1 MIMDDIV
8 KTIRYNTLLAIY
20 SELLSARQKEILCDY
35 YEYNLSISEIAE
47 NKNVSRAAVEDAIK
61 KGTSKLEYFEEK
73 LGVYAMKHDINEI
86 IIKFKENNEN
96 TNVDDLLEQIK
107 KVIEYGI

>member
-1 MIMDDIV
+1 MQIG
-8 KTIRYNTLLAIY
+8 
-20 SELLSARQKEILCDY
+20 
-35 YEYNLSISEIAE
+35 EIAE

-73 LGVYAMKHDINEI
+73 LGVYAMKHDINEL